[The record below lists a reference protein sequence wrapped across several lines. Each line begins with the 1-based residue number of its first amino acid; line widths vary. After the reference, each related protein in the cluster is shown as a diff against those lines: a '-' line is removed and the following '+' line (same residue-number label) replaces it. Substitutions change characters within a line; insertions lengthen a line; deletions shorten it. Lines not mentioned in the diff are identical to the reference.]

1 LLFLA
6 GLIAHGA
13 FAGAHESTALQDE
26 AAISALTVGYAR
38 ATDEIGNGDVAAGKL
53 KYAKCFTDDAK
64 FEALFPN
71 RDIQKR
77 SDPNAWADFVLSA
90 FQGAGYTTTQH
101 LVGDVNTFD
110 NFIPRYHV
118 ILILQN
124 TIQRL
129 FGASHSVRS

>member
-1 LLFLA
+1 
-6 GLIAHGA
+6 
-13 FAGAHESTALQDE
+13 